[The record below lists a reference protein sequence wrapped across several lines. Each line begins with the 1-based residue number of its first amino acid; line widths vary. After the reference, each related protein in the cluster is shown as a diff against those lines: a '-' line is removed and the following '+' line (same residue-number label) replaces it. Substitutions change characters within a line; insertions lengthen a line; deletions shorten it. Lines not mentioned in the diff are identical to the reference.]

1 MSDTSLI
8 YPDRTYSKADGV
20 EATDSGLRFSMRYF
34 LLNAA
39 NPFSQ
44 AGVGRVTTGGEL
56 IDICSLIGS
65 ADREI

>member
-8 YPDRTYSKADGV
+8 FPDRTYSKADGV
-20 EATDSGLRFSMRYF
+20 EATDSGFRFSMRYF

-44 AGVGRVTTGGEL
+44 NAVQRMSQGGEL
-56 IDICSLIGS
+56 IDICSLIGH